1 MEQMPQKG
9 LVRGIGRWDLLALTI
24 NGMVGAGIF
33 GLPSRIYG
41 LTGVWSVLAYL
52 VCAALVTLITLCF
65 AEVGSRFAETGGPYL
80 YARAAFGSVIG
91 FEVGW
96 LVWLARVTAFA
107 ALCNLLLGYLS
118 FFWPAAGS
126 GLTRAVVITVVVIAM
141 TTVNLI
147 GVREAALV
155 NNLFTIAK
163 LTPLLLFIVAGLFFL
178 SPETFIAP
186 AAPNY
191 GDFSTAALL
200 LIFAFSGFEMAVVPA
215 GETHDPRRH
224 VAFALLTATGVVALL
239 YVMIQ
244 VVCIGTLPGLAS
256 SERPLVDA
264 SSRFLGATGAS
275 IVSVGALI
283 SITGTLNSNMLVAP
297 RILFAMAEQGQ
308 LPRPLAATHRRF
320 RTPHIAILI
329 SAAVT
334 FVLTLQGTFISALTI
349 STVIRLLVYIAT
361 CVALPVLRFRKD
373 APAPRFNAPAGAAV
387 AVAATTLSMWLLSN
401 SPSNDARAVGLAAA
415 LGLPIFFAH
424 RLLKKSP
431 ISADESDSISASE
444 LSPSKDPPLNIE

>member
-1 MEQMPQKG
+1 MEQMSQKG

-33 GLPSRIYG
+33 GLPSRIYS
-41 LTGVWSVLAYL
+41 LAGVWSVLAYL

-65 AEVGSRFAETGGPYL
+65 AEVASRFAETGGPYL
-80 YARAAFGSVIG
+80 YARMAFGSVIG

-96 LVWLARVTAFA
+96 LLWLARVTAFA

-126 GLTRAVVITVVVIAM
+126 GLTRALVITVVVIAM

-147 GVREAALV
+147 GVREAALF

-178 SPETFIAP
+178 SPETFKSL

-191 GDFSTAALL
+191 GGFSTAALL

-215 GETHDPRRH
+215 GETRDPRRH

-275 IVSVGALI
+275 IVSVGAII
-283 SITGTLNSNMLVAP
+283 SVTGTLNSNILAAP
-297 RILFAMAEQGQ
+297 RILFAMAERGQ

-320 RTPHIAILI
+320 RTPHISILI
-329 SAAVT
+329 SAVVT

-361 CVALPVLRFRKD
+361 CVALPVLRFRND

-387 AVAATTLSMWLLSN
+387 AVAAATLSMWLLSN
-401 SPSNDARAVGLAAA
+401 SPSNDARAAGLAAA
-415 LGLPIFFAH
+415 LGLPIFFAY
-424 RLLKKSP
+424 RLLKKSL
-431 ISADESDSISASE
+431 ISAGESDSISAS
-444 LSPSKDPPLNIE
+444 

>member
-41 LTGVWSVLAYL
+41 LAGVWSVLAYL

-96 LVWLARVTAFA
+96 LLWLARVTAFA

-126 GLTRAVVITVVVIAM
+126 GLARAVVITVVVIAL

-178 SPETFIAP
+178 SPETFVAP

-191 GDFSTAALL
+191 GGFSTAALL
-200 LIFAFSGFEMAVVPA
+200 LIFAFSGFEMAVIPA
-215 GETHDPRRH
+215 GETRDPRGH

-283 SITGTLNSNMLVAP
+283 SITGTLNSNMLAGP
-297 RILFAMAEQGQ
+297 RILFAMAERGQ

-320 RTPHIAILI
+320 HTPYIAILI
-329 SAAVT
+329 TAAVA

-349 STVIRLLVYIAT
+349 STIIRLLSYIAT
-361 CVALPVLRFRKD
+361 CVALPVLRFRND
-373 APAPRFNAPAGAAV
+373 APKPRFRAPAGAAV

-401 SPSNDARAVGLAAA
+401 TPSNDARAAVLAAA
-415 LGLPIFFAH
+415 LRLPIYLAC
-424 RLLKKSP
+424 RLFKKSP
-431 ISADESDSISASE
+431 LPAGESDSISAS
-444 LSPSKDPPLNIE
+444 

>member
-1 MEQMPQKG
+1 MEQVSQKG

-41 LTGVWSVLAYL
+41 LAGVWSVVAYL

-80 YARAAFGSVIG
+80 YARMAFGSVIG

-215 GETHDPRRH
+215 GETRDPQRH

-320 RTPHIAILI
+320 CTPHIAILI
-329 SAAVT
+329 SAAVI
-334 FVLTLQGTFISALTI
+334 FVSASPPPHFFALLP
-349 STVIRLLVYIAT
+349 IRCLSSSN
-361 CVALPVLRFRKD
+361 
-373 APAPRFNAPAGAAV
+373 PRDRHWLAFTRYSMEGSWKAK
-387 AVAATTLSMWLLSN
+387 TTMRLSN
-401 SPSNDARAVGLAAA
+401 R
-415 LGLPIFFAH
+415 I
-424 RLLKKSP
+424 RRRR
-431 ISADESDSISASE
+431 
-444 LSPSKDPPLNIE
+444 

>member
-1 MEQMPQKG
+1 MEQMSQNG

-80 YARAAFGSVIG
+80 YARVAFGSVIG

-126 GLTRAVVITVVVIAM
+126 GLTRAVVITVVVIAL

-163 LTPLLLFIVAGLFFL
+163 LTPLLIFIVAGLFFL
-178 SPETFIAP
+178 NPETFVAP

-191 GDFSTAALL
+191 GGFSTAALL

-215 GETHDPRRH
+215 GETRDPRRH

-308 LPRPLAATHRRF
+308 LPRLLAATHRRF

-361 CVALPVLRFRKD
+361 CVALPVLRFRKV

-387 AVAATTLSMWLLSN
+387 AVAAATLSMWLLSN
-401 SPSNDARAVGLAAA
+401 SPSNDARTVGLAAA
-415 LGLPIFFAH
+415 LGLPIFFAC
-424 RLLKKSP
+424 RLLKKSL
-431 ISADESDSISASE
+431 ISAGESDSISAS
-444 LSPSKDPPLNIE
+444 